1 MSELS
6 ANTVS
11 IECDERVAK
20 KRLLDH
26 PFYVAW
32 SEGRLPVAA
41 LKAYAREYG
50 AFVAAVPDGWRAAG
64 DAAHAREEEHH
75 ARVWRDTF
83 AGTLGES
90 VSTPSVRE
98 VTDLLALSKEM
109 FSSEPTAAG
118 ALYAFETQQ
127 PDTARSKLEGLLEF
141 YPEIPAACREYFVL
155 HDGDYG
161 EREALA
167 GKMNR
172 LAPKDR
178 QRAIESCERMAGA
191 LYDALTG
198 IHAPFAC

>member
-1 MSELS
+1 MSEPS
-6 ANTVS
+6 ANNVS
-11 IECDERVAK
+11 SACDDRVAM

-32 SEGRLPVAA
+32 SEGRLPVSA
-41 LKAYAREYG
+41 LRVYAREYG
-50 AFVAAVPDGWRAAG
+50 AFISAVPEGWRAAG

-90 VSTPSVRE
+90 ASTPSVRE
-98 VTDLLALSKEM
+98 VTELLALSSDL
-109 FSSEPTAAG
+109 FSTEPTAAG

-127 PDTARSKLEGLLEF
+127 PGTARSKLKGLLEF

-167 GKMNR
+167 EKLNR
-172 LAPKDR
+172 LGPEDG
-178 QRAIESCERMAGA
+178 QRAIESCERMASA